1 MEQLQ
6 SLTAQVSHLT
16 SLTSAMPQW
25 VLADVYMDIAAST
38 TAIKRGYMS
47 RIVSVEC
54 KCAICG
60 ATNVYR
66 GLASTNISGG
76 PDLDLRPAEMK
87 RSTMHIWIQE
97 CPECGYIS
105 KEVSDPS
112 DVTREWLLSEKYLTC
127 DEILFESELAKQF
140 YKYYLISLE
149 DKNPE
154 NALFAV
160 LHAAWACDDKNDDIN
175 SKHCR
180 ELAISLAT
188 KLIESNY
195 DNKENIMLMRAD
207 LMRRAGQFE
216 TMIDAYASVQFDEEL
231 LNQILRF
238 EVEKAKEKNTA
249 CYRVA
254 DVTGKE

>member
-1 MEQLQ
+1 
-6 SLTAQVSHLT
+6 
-16 SLTSAMPQW
+16 
-25 VLADVYMDIAAST
+25 
-38 TAIKRGYMS
+38 MS
-47 RIVSVEC
+47 RIVPMEC

-60 ATNVYR
+60 ATNKYR
-66 GLASTNISGG
+66 VLASTNTFGG
-76 PDLDLRPAEMK
+76 PDLDLRPSEMK
-87 RSTMHIWIQE
+87 RSTMSVWIQE

-105 KEVSDPS
+105 EQVSDPS
-112 DVTREWLLSEKYLTC
+112 DVTREWIQSKTYLTC
-127 DEILFESELAKQF
+127 SGIPFVSDLARQF
-140 YKYYLISLE
+140 YKYYLINLE

-154 NALFAV
+154 DAFFAV

-175 SKHCR
+175 AKHCR

-188 KLIESNY
+188 KLIESIY
-195 DNKENIMLMRAD
+195 DNIENIMLMRAD
-207 LMRRAGQFE
+207 LMRRAGLFE